1 MITTHQN
8 GAALSVLLK
17 ARAINPLSRLFQR
30 VLTTLLDKLELQRDK
45 LSAVIIGFDADQ
57 GGTSHELEHLMALTP
72 AQAAD
77 CMHML
82 AAYNALLLRL
92 ESLGIPVIAALA
104 GEVSGHALGLALAC
118 PHRIGL
124 HDTLI
129 SLPQVQQGLAPVAGE
144 IARTVR
150 LAGVQAAM
158 PLLLEGAV
166 LSATQAQQTGL
177 LHDIAAGEA
186 ELAQLATNVQDT
198 RASRQ
203 PWQAR
208 HYRLPGGAIDSAPL
222 RALLQAVPARLRERA
237 GGPDPAAEAI
247 LCAMVEGLQVDFDH
261 ALHIESRY
269 FCQTAINPALRKGV
283 FPV

>member
-8 GAALSVLLK
+8 GDALSVLMT

-30 VLTTLLDKLELQRDK
+30 ELTTLLDKLELQRDK

-57 GGTSHELEHLMALTP
+57 GATSHELEHLMALTP

-82 AAYNALLLRL
+82 TSYNALLLRL

-124 HDTLI
+124 HDARI
-129 SLPQVQQGLAPVAGE
+129 SLPQVQLGLAPVAGE

-158 PLLLEGAV
+158 PLLLDGAV
-166 LSATQAQQTGL
+166 LSATQAQQAGL
-177 LHDIAAGEA
+177 LHDIAAGEP
-186 ELAQLATNVQDT
+186 ELAQLASNVQD
-198 RASRQ
+198 SHQ

-222 RALLQAVPARLRERA
+222 RALLQAAPAKLRERA
-237 GGPDPAAEAI
+237 GGPHPAAEAI

-269 FCQTAINPALRKGV
+269 FCQTAINPLLRKGV
-283 FPV
+283 PPL